1 MQTHLLPQCVLLVVI
16 TFAGLELLDALVLL
30 HDLFVVA
37 SFLLDQSRDGAR
49 CDGEFG
55 WWCHVGCCS
64 CECEGLSGVSFKFGE
79 RSRYTRVAAL

>member
-1 MQTHLLPQCVLLVVI
+1 MQTHLLPQYVLLVVI

-49 CDGEFG
+49 CDGEFR
-55 WWCHVGCCS
+55 WWCHVGCCR

-79 RSRYTRVAAL
+79 SSRYTRVAAL